1 LTITQG
7 LAGAVREYCLA
18 RREAA
23 DGGAAAAVVVA
34 VADGDFADALADDE
48 AEAAGEAVTDA
59 LAELPADAE
68 PDPGV
73 DAAGEAWPEVPD
85 DTVPDVVEPVPGASS
100 AGPGVQAARADKPAP
115 VIRSRA
121 TARRV
126 RRGPG
131 WASAEGSGEQLQHM
145 RARPSSAAFSGRSG
159 PLPW

>member
-1 LTITQG
+1 MLTITQG
-7 LAGAVREYCLA
+7 LAGAVSEYCLA

-23 DGGAAAAVVVA
+23 DGGAAAVVVVA

-48 AEAAGEAVTDA
+48 AEGAGEAVTDD

-68 PDPGV
+68 SDPGV
-73 DAAGEAWPEVPD
+73 DAAGEAVPEVLEV
-85 DTVPDVVEPVPGASS
+85 VPEAVEPVPGASG
-100 AGPGVQAARADKPAP
+100 AGPGVQAARADMPAP
-115 VIRSRA
+115 VMSSRA

-126 RRGPG
+126 GRGPG

-145 RARPSSAAFSGRSG
+145 RARPSSAAFCGRSG